1 MLLNPARTN
10 GRPLGITVTR
20 KFGNAVARNRAKR
33 LFREVFRRSHD
44 AVSARHRRRGHP
56 QEPGRR
62 LAFRAPGG
70 VAEGEPTHRFPG
82 RLLTKDAGEDPGDD
96 ANWPLERSW
105 PVIARYVLI
114 PLIRLYKRA
123 LSPLLGNVCRFEPS
137 CSSYALSCLETHG
150 ALRGTLLSVFA
161 CVSATHSIRADRS
174 PPLPKAQRETP
185 TTA

>member
-1 MLLNPARTN
+1 M
-10 GRPLGITVTR
+10 
-20 KFGNAVARNRAKR
+20 
-33 LFREVFRRSHD
+33 
-44 AVSARHRRRGHP
+44 
-56 QEPGRR
+56 
-62 LAFRAPGG
+62 
-70 VAEGEPTHRFPG
+70 AEGEPTHRFPG
-82 RLLTKDAGEDPGDD
+82 RLLTKDAGEYPGDD

-137 CSSYALSCLETHG
+137 CSSYALSCLENHG
-150 ALRGTLLSVFA
+150 ALRGTLLSALRVCKCHPF
-161 CVSATHSIRADRS
+161 HPGGFDP